1 MVALPEKTIDD
12 ILKELDLGECG
23 LDLLNRLSKWPKK
36 DLAKWLLFH
45 LMAKGRMA
53 QHCIPAEVV
62 LPALFKEYYDGLAVF
77 AKLIEREI
85 YASQQSKSMGTLR
98 N

>member
-12 ILKELDLGECG
+12 ILKELDLWEGE

-45 LMAKGRMA
+45 LMAKGGMA
-53 QHCIPAEVV
+53 KHVPHIL
-62 LPALFKEYYDGLAVF
+62 LPALFEEYYDGLVVF

-85 YASQQSKSMGTLR
+85 YASQQSKSLGTLR